1 LVFYSFKKTKITIYN
16 LSIISNSVE
25 ITFHLLYNKNIA
37 LFGKGACKMIEIVE
51 WMKLILNSLSEGVL
65 ITDKDSNVIYVN
77 DAYTKI
83 TGVEYNNIVGKPLLS
98 VRKGAQL
105 PIVLKTGKE
114 ILRAFR
120 KEGDIEYFVNMYPII
135 LKEKIIG
142 GISIVTAIDDA
153 YYLSEKISQLREKNR
168 LLLKALH
175 YSNNAKY
182 TFNDIVAESKLSL
195 KTKELAMKVAKTDS
209 PVLLQAETGC
219 GKELYAQAIHNSS
232 SRKNGPFIAIN
243 CATLS
248 PDLLESELF
257 GYEEGAFTGAKKNGK
272 TGLFEMAN
280 NGTLFLDEISEIEY
294 SLQAKLLRVLQ
305 EQTIRKIGGNNE
317 IKVNVRIIC
326 ACNVDLLKYTN
337 EGKFRK
343 DLYFRI
349 STFPIFITPLRERK
363 EDILPL
369 TESILKNI
377 SINLKRNIQISPDA
391 LNVLMNYNWPGNIRE
406 LKNVLEFSATFA
418 QDGVIQVEHLPE
430 IIHQGVLT
438 SYSYN
443 TNGKTLAEK
452 VKEFEKSEIKKALN
466 LFGDTVEGK
475 KKAAKYLGI
484 SLASLYNKINN

>member
-1 LVFYSFKKTKITIYN
+1 
-16 LSIISNSVE
+16 
-25 ITFHLLYNKNIA
+25 
-37 LFGKGACKMIEIVE
+37 MIKIVE

-65 ITDKDSNVIYVN
+65 IADKDSNVIYVN
-77 DAYTKI
+77 EAYTKI
-83 TGVEYNNIVGKPLLS
+83 TGVEYKDIVGKPLRS

-105 PIVLKTGKE
+105 PIVITTGKE

-135 LKEKIIG
+135 LEGETIG

-153 YYLSEKISQLREKNR
+153 YYLSEKINQLRDKNR
-168 LLLKALH
+168 FLLKALI
-175 YSNNAKY
+175 YSSSAKY
-182 TFNDIVAESKLSL
+182 TFDDIVAESKSSL
-195 KTKELAMKVAKTDS
+195 KTKELAMKIAKTDN

-272 TGLFEMAN
+272 IGLFEMAN
-280 NGTLFLDEISEIEY
+280 YGTLFLDEISEIEY
-294 SLQAKLLRVLQ
+294 SLQARLLRVLQ
-305 EQTIRKIGGNNE
+305 EQTIRKIGGTDE

-337 EGKFRK
+337 EGKFRN

-349 STFPIFITPLRERK
+349 STFPIFINPLRERK
-363 EDILPL
+363 EDIVPL
-369 TESILKNI
+369 TKSMLRNI

-391 LNVLMNYNWPGNIRE
+391 LNVLMKYNWPGNIRE

-418 QDGVIQVEHLPE
+418 QDGIIQVEHLPE
-430 IIHQGVLT
+430 IIQRSVINSH
-438 SYSYN
+438 SYN
-443 TNGKTLAEK
+443 YTKEKTLAEK
-452 VKEFEKSEIKKALN
+452 VREFEKNEIRKALN
-466 LFGDTVEGK
+466 QFGNTVEGK
-475 KKAAKYLGI
+475 KKAAEYLGI
-484 SLASLYNKINN
+484 SLATLYNKINN

>member
-1 LVFYSFKKTKITIYN
+1 MDFV
-16 LSIISNSVE
+16 
-25 ITFHLLYNKNIA
+25 
-37 LFGKGACKMIEIVE
+37 KGACKMLEIVG
-51 WMKLILNSLSEGVL
+51 WIRLILNSLSEGVL
-65 ITDKDSNVIYVN
+65 IIDKDSNVVYVN

-83 TGVEYNNIVGKPLLS
+83 TGVKNNDIVGKPLNS

-105 PIVLKTGKE
+105 PTVLTTGKE
-114 ILRAFR
+114 ILRVLR
-120 KEGDIEYFVNMYPII
+120 KEGDIEYFVNMYPIVF
-135 LKEKIIG
+135 EGEIIG

-153 YYLSEKISQLREKNR
+153 YYLSEKLNQLRDKNR
-168 LLLKALH
+168 FLLKALR
-175 YSNNAKY
+175 YSSSAKY
-182 TFNDIVAESKLSL
+182 TFDDIVAESKLSL
-195 KTKELAMKVAKTDS
+195 KTKDLAMKIAKTDN

-219 GKELYAQAIHNSS
+219 GKELYAQAIHSGS
-232 SRKNGPFIAIN
+232 ARKDGPFIAVN

-257 GYEEGAFTGAKKNGK
+257 GYEEGAFTGAKKKGK
-272 TGLFEMAN
+272 IGLFEMAN
-280 NGTLFLDEISEIEY
+280 YGTLFLDEISEMEY

-305 EQTIRKIGGNNE
+305 EQTIRKIGGTNE
-317 IKVNVRIIC
+317 IKVDVRVIC

-349 STFPIFITPLRERK
+349 STFPIFINPLRERK

-369 TESILKNI
+369 TDLMLKNI
-377 SINLKRNIQISPDA
+377 SINLKRNIQISSDA

-418 QDGVIQVEHLPE
+418 QNGTIQVQHLPE
-430 IIHQGVLT
+430 VIQRSVLN

-443 TNGKTLAEK
+443 AANEKNLAER
-452 VKEFEKSEIKKALN
+452 VKEFEKNEIERALD
-466 LFGDTVEGK
+466 LFGNTVEGK

-484 SLASLYNKINN
+484 SLASLYNKLNY